1 MPHDPTA
8 GDASADDGPSPHD
21 VSVEAPVT
29 VLGVDL
35 SASAS
40 AAHRKT
46 WITRATV
53 TDGAVALDQPVPA
66 RTLPSEPRSRDAVF
80 DALRRT
86 IAEAEPPAVVGL
98 DAPFSLPEPIV
109 AESDWRAFLETVPD
123 TFSDADDFQTTCH
136 RLTKRATGGD
146 RKEIRRRCDGRF
158 DGLCP
163 YNRFVFRITYHALR
177 DLLVP
182 LVRSETA
189 AAWPFQPGAATADRV
204 LLETYPAAVLGSRL
218 AVRSTTYK
226 DAHDDPAFRRAVL
239 DQVLA
244 NDAVAVDPHPTA
256 TAIRSVVADDAG
268 GDALDSLLAA
278 WAAAAWVRGDRPTA
292 DHRAPPSEGFIHY

>member
-1 MPHDPTA
+1 MRSDPTR
-8 GDASADDGPSPHD
+8 GTTSADGGSTPYDTSA
-21 VSVEAPVT
+21 EAPVT
-29 VLGVDL
+29 VFGVDL

-66 RTLPSEPRSRDAVF
+66 RALPSEPQSRDAVF
-80 DALRRT
+80 DALRQT
-86 IAEAEPPAVVGL
+86 IAAAEPPAVVGL

-109 AESDWRAFLETVPD
+109 AEPDWRAFLETVPD
-123 TFSDADDFQTTCH
+123 TFADADDFQTTCH
-136 RLTKRATGGD
+136 RLTERATGGD
-146 RKEIRRRCDGRF
+146 RKEILRRCDERF

-163 YNRFVFRITYHALR
+163 YNRFVFRITYHALQ

-182 LVRSETA
+182 LVRSDAA
-189 AAWPFQPGAATADRV
+189 AAWPFQPGAATANRV

-239 DQVLA
+239 DQILA
-244 NDAVAVDPHPTA
+244 SDAVAVDPHPTA
-256 TAIRSVVADDAG
+256 TAVRSAIIDDTG

>member
-1 MPHDPTA
+1 MRHDPTA
-8 GDASADDGPSPHD
+8 GDASADDGPPPHD
-21 VSVEAPVT
+21 TSAEAPVT

-53 TDGAVALDQPVPA
+53 TDGAVALGQPAPA
-66 RTLPSEPRSRDAVF
+66 RALPSEPRSRDAVF
-80 DALRRT
+80 DALCQT
-86 IAEAEPPAVVGL
+86 IAETEPPAVVGL
-98 DAPFSLPEPIV
+98 DAPFSLPDPIV
-109 AESDWRAFLETVPD
+109 AEPDWRAFLETVPD
-123 TFSDADDFQTTCH
+123 AFTDAEDFQTTCH
-136 RLTKRATGGD
+136 RSTERVTDGD
-146 RKEIRRRCDGRF
+146 RKEILRRCDERF

-163 YNRFVFRITYHALR
+163 YNRFVFRITYHALQ

-182 LVRSETA
+182 LVRSEAA
-189 AAWPFQPGAATADRV
+189 AAWPFQPGAAAADRV
-204 LLETYPAAVLGSRL
+204 LLETYPAAVLASRL

-226 DAHDDPAFRRAVL
+226 DAHDDPAFRRDVCEQIL
-239 DQVLA
+239 TS
-244 NDAVAVDPHPTA
+244 DAVAVDPQPTA
-256 TAIRSVVADDAG
+256 TAICSVIADDAG

-278 WAAAAWVRGDRPTA
+278 WAAAAWIRGDRPTA

>member
-1 MPHDPTA
+1 MRSDPTR
-8 GDASADDGPSPHD
+8 GTTSADGGSTPYDTSA
-21 VSVEAPVT
+21 EAPVT
-29 VLGVDL
+29 VFGVDL

-66 RTLPSEPRSRDAVF
+66 RALPSEPQSRDAVF

-109 AESDWRAFLETVPD
+109 AEPDWRAFLETVPD
-123 TFSDADDFQTTCH
+123 TFADADDFQTTCH
-136 RLTKRATGGD
+136 RLTERATGGD
-146 RKEIRRRCDGRF
+146 RKEILRRCDERF

-163 YNRFVFRITYHALR
+163 YNRFVFRITYHALQ

-182 LVRSETA
+182 LVRSDAA
-189 AAWPFQPGAATADRV
+189 AAWPFQPGAATANRV
-204 LLETYPAAVLGSRL
+204 LLETYPAAVLASRL

-239 DQVLA
+239 DQILA
-244 NDAVAVDPHPTA
+244 SDAVAVDPHPTA
-256 TAIRSVVADDAG
+256 TAVRSAIIDDAG

>member
-1 MPHDPTA
+1 MRHDPTTDA
-8 GDASADDGPSPHD
+8 GSADDGPPPHD
-21 VSVEAPVT
+21 ASAEAPVT

-53 TDGAVALDQPVPA
+53 TDGAVAIGQPFPA
-66 RTLPSEPRSRDAVF
+66 RALPGEPRSRDAVF
-80 DALRRT
+80 DALRQT
-86 IAEAEPPAVVGL
+86 IAEPEPPAVVGL

-109 AESDWRAFLETVPD
+109 TEPDWRAFLETVPD
-123 TFSDADDFQTTCH
+123 AFVDAEDFQMTCH
-136 RLTKRATGGD
+136 RRTERVTDGD
-146 RKEIRRRCDGRF
+146 RKEIRRRCDERF

-163 YNRFVFRITYHALR
+163 YNRFVFRITYYALR

-182 LVRSETA
+182 LVRSGRA

-204 LLETYPAAVLGSRL
+204 LLETYPAAVLASRL
-218 AVRSTTYK
+218 AVRSTAYK

-239 DQVLA
+239 DRILTS
-244 NDAVAVDPHPTA
+244 DAVAVDPHPA
-256 TAIRSVVADDAG
+256 AAVLRSVIVDDAG

>member
-1 MPHDPTA
+1 
-8 GDASADDGPSPHD
+8 
-21 VSVEAPVT
+21 VF
-29 VLGVDL
+29 GVDL

-66 RTLPSEPRSRDAVF
+66 RALPSEPQSRDAVF
-80 DALRRT
+80 DALHQL
-86 IAEAEPPAVVGL
+86 IAAAKPPAVVGL

-109 AESDWRAFLETVPD
+109 AAPDWRTFLETVPD
-123 TFSDADDFQTTCH
+123 TFADADVFQTTCH
-136 RLTKRATGGD
+136 RLTERATGSD
-146 RKEIRRRCDGRF
+146 RKEILRRCDEQF

-163 YNRFVFRITYHALR
+163 YNRFVFRITYHALK

-182 LVRSETA
+182 LVRSDAA

-204 LLETYPAAVLGSRL
+204 LLETYPAAVLRSRL
-218 AVRSTTYK
+218 SVRSTTYK

-239 DQVLA
+239 DQILA
-244 NDAVAVDPHPTA
+244 SDAVTVDPHPTT
-256 TAIRSVVADDAG
+256 TAVRSAVVDDAG

>member
-1 MPHDPTA
+1 VRSDSTRDNTSADGGSTPHDT
-8 GDASADDGPSPHD
+8 SA
-21 VSVEAPVT
+21 EAPVT

-53 TDGAVALDQPVPA
+53 TDGAVALQSPFPVRA
-66 RTLPSEPRSRDAVF
+66 LPSEPRSRDAVF
-80 DALRRT
+80 DTLRQT
-86 IAEAEPPAVVGL
+86 IAEADPPAVVGL
-98 DAPFSLPEPIV
+98 DAPFSLPDPIV
-109 AESDWRAFLETVPD
+109 EEPDWRAFLETVPD
-123 TFSDADDFQTTCH
+123 IFSDADDFQTTCH
-136 RLTKRATGGD
+136 RLTERATGGD
-146 RKEIRRRCDGRF
+146 RKEILRRCDERF

-177 DLLVP
+177 GLLVP
-182 LVRSETA
+182 LVRSEAA

-204 LLETYPAAVLGSRL
+204 LLETYPAAVLASRL

-239 DQVLA
+239 DQILTS
-244 NDAVAVDPHPTA
+244 DAVTVDPQPTA

-278 WAAAAWVRGDRPTA
+278 WAAAAWVRGDRPTT

>member
-1 MPHDPTA
+1 MRSDPTR
-8 GDASADDGPSPHD
+8 GTTSADGGSTPYDTSA
-21 VSVEAPVT
+21 EAPVT
-29 VLGVDL
+29 VFGVDL

-66 RTLPSEPRSRDAVF
+66 RALPSEPQSRDAVF
-80 DALRRT
+80 DALHRT

-109 AESDWRAFLETVPD
+109 AEPDWRAFLETVPD
-123 TFSDADDFQTTCH
+123 TFADADDFQTTCH
-136 RLTKRATGGD
+136 RLTERATGGD
-146 RKEIRRRCDGRF
+146 RKEILRRCDERF

-163 YNRFVFRITYHALR
+163 YNRFVFRITYHALQ

-182 LVRSETA
+182 LVRSDAA

-204 LLETYPAAVLGSRL
+204 LLETYPAAVLASRL

-239 DQVLA
+239 DQILA
-244 NDAVAVDPHPTA
+244 SDAVAVDPHPTA
-256 TAIRSVVADDAG
+256 TAVRSAIIDDTG